1 MISRKM
7 IFTIAT
13 LAATLSLHQPAQA
26 ADNYTI
32 DPTHTSIIF
41 SVGHAGL
48 SYTYGMFR
56 TAAGNYSIDK
66 ANPANSQ
73 FRIVI
78 QAESLF
84 TNDAKRDTHL
94 RGPDFFNVEQ
104 FPTIEFQSTACK
116 VSITPEGHVQYLLTG
131 NFTMHGVTRQIDV
144 PLRMLAEG
152 LGPYKDQRTGFLCQ
166 LELKRSDF
174 GLKKW
179 LENNLVGDAVSVTI
193 SFEGYVK
200 GARNLQSSTR

>member
-1 MISRKM
+1 MTSRK
-7 IFTIAT
+7 TIVT
-13 LAATLSLHQPAQA
+13 LATFATLSLTAIAQA
-26 ADNYTI
+26 VDNYTI

-56 TAAGNYSIDK
+56 KAAGDYSIDEV
-66 ANPANSQ
+66 NQANSQ

-94 RGPDFFNVEQ
+94 RSADFFHVQQ
-104 FPTIEFQSTACK
+104 FPTIEFQSTACTMTE
-116 VSITPEGHVQYLLTG
+116 TPETGRVYELTG
-131 NFTMHGVTRQIDV
+131 NFTMHGVTRQIKV
-144 PLRMLAEG
+144 PLRMLAKG

-166 LELKRSDF
+166 LELKRSEF

-179 LENNLVGDAVSVTI
+179 LENDLVGDAVSVTI
-193 SFEGYVK
+193 SFEGFLK
-200 GARNLQSSTR
+200 AAGNLQSSTR